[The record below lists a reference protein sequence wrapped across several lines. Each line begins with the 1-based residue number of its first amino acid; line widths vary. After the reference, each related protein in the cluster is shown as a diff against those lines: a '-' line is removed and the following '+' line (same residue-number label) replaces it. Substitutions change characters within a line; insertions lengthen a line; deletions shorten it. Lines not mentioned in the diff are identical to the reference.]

1 MERNLFES
9 EHQVF
14 RNSFRSFVENEIT
27 PFHAQWEEK
36 GIVPRE
42 IWKKAGDHG
51 FLCMDVEEKYG
62 GGGTCDFRYS
72 AIVIEELARTAASG
86 VYFSLHTDVVVP
98 YLSHAAGDEQKQ
110 RWLPKMASGDSIG
123 AIAMTEPGAGS
134 DLAAIRT
141 TAQKCGDHYVVNGQ
155 KTFVSNGLLNDL
167 LIVVVKTDPQAGHK
181 GISLLVV
188 ERGTPGYERGKKF
201 HKMGLHA
208 QDTAELFFNDAK
220 VPVQNLLGREGE
232 GFKLLMQELK
242 RERMTIA
249 VGAMAAA
256 RAAFDETLKYAKER
270 KAFGQAIGTFQHW
283 RFTFAEMHT
292 EITIGQNFVDRCIL
306 ALNDG
311 TLTTEEASM
320 AKWWCSELLKKV
332 VDHCVQLH
340 GGSGYMM
347 ETPIARRYLDARIQ
361 TIFGGTTEIMKEIIG
376 RGLGLAD

>member
-1 MERNLFES
+1 MERNLFDS

-14 RNSFRSFVENEIT
+14 RDSFRSFVENEIT
-27 PFHAQWEEK
+27 PFHAQWEEA

-42 IWKKAGDHG
+42 IWKQAGSHG
-51 FLCMDVEEKYG
+51 FLCMDVEEKFG
-62 GGGTCDFRYS
+62 GGGICDFRYS
-72 AIVIEELARTAASG
+72 AIVIEELARAAASG

-98 YLSHAAGDEQKQ
+98 YLSHRASDEQKR
-110 RWLPKMASGDSIG
+110 RWLPKMASGECIG

-141 TAQKCGDHYVVNGQ
+141 TAVRHGDHYVVNGQ
-155 KTFVSNGLLNDL
+155 KTFVSNGILNDL

-188 ERGTPGYERGKKF
+188 ERDTPGYERGKKF

-208 QDTAELFFNDAK
+208 QDTAELFFSEAR
-220 VPVQNLLGREGE
+220 VPVENLLGREGE

-256 RAAFDETLKYAKER
+256 RAAFDETLKYAKDR
-270 KAFGQAIGTFQHW
+270 KAFGQPIGTFQHS

-292 EITIGQNFVDRCIL
+292 EITIGQNFVDRCIM

-347 ETPIARRYLDARIQ
+347 ETPIARRYLDARVQ
-361 TIFGGTTEIMKEIIG
+361 TIFGGSTEIMKEIVG
-376 RGLGLAD
+376 RGLGLGE